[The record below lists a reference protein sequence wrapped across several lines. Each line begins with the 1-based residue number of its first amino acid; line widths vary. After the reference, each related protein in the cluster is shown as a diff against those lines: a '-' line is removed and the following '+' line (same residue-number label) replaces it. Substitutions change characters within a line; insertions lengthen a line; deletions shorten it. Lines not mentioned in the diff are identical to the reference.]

1 MGVIEILTI
10 LLVIMKLW
18 GVTTVPW
25 FWILLPET
33 LITIIYFVF
42 LFSALKISGRGDQWK
57 K

>member
-42 LFSALKISGRGDQWK
+42 LFSALKISGRDN
-57 K
+57 

>member
-18 GVTTVPW
+18 GVTTVSW

-42 LFSALKISGRGDQWK
+42 LFSELKIAGRDK
-57 K
+57 